1 MDALP
6 MDTATQRLFRMYQKM
21 LLIRRFEEASAK
33 AYATGKIR
41 GFCHLYIGEEPVA
54 VGAIENLEQQDSVI
68 CTYRE
73 HGHALARGM
82 SSRAIMAELFGKAT
96 GCSRGLGGSMHLF
109 SRELNFMGGHG
120 IVGGH
125 IAVAAGHAFASK
137 YRRDRGVTMCFI
149 GEGGTNIGGFYE
161 GLTYA
166 SLWNLPVV
174 YIIENNL
181 YAMGTP
187 IYRAQPTR
195 DLTAKAR
202 AFNMPSH
209 RIDALDVELVYK
221 TVREAVVHA
230 RSGQGPS
237 LIEAITYRFRGHSM
251 SDPAKYRPPGELEA
265 MKDKDPLDTTRQR
278 LFEAGFSEAD
288 LQQCEDKVVAEVEDA
303 VQFAEASPE
312 LGYEEMQRQVY
323 AEGT

>member
-1 MDALP
+1 MDS
-6 MDTATQRLFRMYQKM
+6 ATQRLFRMYGKM

-54 VGAIENLEQQDSVI
+54 VGAIENLEKQDYVI

-73 HGHALARGM
+73 HGHALSRGM
-82 SSRAIMAELFGKAT
+82 SSREVMAELFGKST
-96 GCSRGLGGSMHLF
+96 GCSKGLGGSMHLF
-109 SRELNFMGGHG
+109 SKELNFMGGHG

-149 GEGGTNIGGFYE
+149 GEGGTNIGSFYE

-195 DLTAKAR
+195 DLTAKAK

-221 TVREAVVHA
+221 TVREAVVRA
-230 RSGQGPS
+230 RAGQGPS

-251 SDPAKYRPPGELEA
+251 SDPAKYRPPGELEE
-265 MKDKDPLDTTRQR
+265 MKEKDPLDTTKQR
-278 LFEAGFSEAD
+278 LLQLGFTDAD
-288 LQQCEDKVVAEVEDA
+288 LQNAEDKVIAEVEDA
-303 VQFAEASPE
+303 VQFADQSPE
-312 LGYEEMQRQVY
+312 LGYAEMQRLVY
-323 AEGT
+323 ASRS

>member
-1 MDALP
+1 
-6 MDTATQRLFRMYQKM
+6 
-21 LLIRRFEEASAK
+21 
-33 AYATGKIR
+33 
-41 GFCHLYIGEEPVA
+41 
-54 VGAIENLEQQDSVI
+54 
-68 CTYRE
+68 
-73 HGHALARGM
+73 
-82 SSRAIMAELFGKAT
+82 
-96 GCSRGLGGSMHLF
+96 MHLF
-109 SRELNFMGGHG
+109 SKELNFMGGHG

-149 GEGGTNIGGFYE
+149 GEGGTNIGSFYE

-195 DLTAKAR
+195 DLTAKAK

-221 TVREAVVHA
+221 TVREAVVRA
-230 RSGQGPS
+230 RAGQGPS

-251 SDPAKYRPPGELEA
+251 SDPAKYRPPGELEE
-265 MKDKDPLDTTRQR
+265 MKEKDPLDTTKQR
-278 LFEAGFSEAD
+278 LLKLGCSEAD
-288 LQQCEDKVVAEVEDA
+288 LQSLEDKIMAEIEDA
-303 VQFAEASPE
+303 VQFAESSPE
-312 LGYEEMQRQVY
+312 LSYAEMQRLVY
-323 AEGT
+323 ADPPSRI

>member
-1 MDALP
+1 
-6 MDTATQRLFRMYQKM
+6 MDTATERLFRMYEKM
-21 LLIRRFEEASAK
+21 LLIRRFEEAAAR
-33 AYATGKIR
+33 AYAVGKIR

-54 VGAIENLEQQDSVI
+54 VGAIENLEKQDYVV

-82 SSRAIMAELFGKAT
+82 SSREVMAELFGKAT
-96 GCSRGLGGSMHLF
+96 GCSKGLGGSMHLF

-137 YRRDRGVTMCFI
+137 YRREHAVTLCFV
-149 GEGGTNIGGFYE
+149 GEGGTNIGSFYE

-195 DLTAKAR
+195 DLTAKAK
-202 AFNMPSH
+202 AFNMPAY
-209 RIDALDVELVYK
+209 RIDALDVELVYE
-221 TVREAVVHA
+221 TVRKAVVHA
-230 RSGQGPS
+230 RAGLGPS

-251 SDPAKYRPPGELEA
+251 SDPAKYRPPGELEE
-265 MKDKDPLDTTRQR
+265 MKEKDPLDTTKQQ
-278 LFEAGFSEAD
+278 LLKLGYTDTD
-288 LQQCEDKVVAEVEDA
+288 LQKSEDKIVAEVEDA
-303 VQFAEASPE
+303 VQFAESSPE
-312 LGYEEMQRQVY
+312 LGYAEMQRLVF
-323 AEGT
+323 ASGS